1 MIVLKVAK
9 ILQRRL
15 QQLYGLEDAPCISN
29 YVTLAAPGE
38 REQLLLRQCAEDHV
52 ELRLVVPDCP
62 LRDALIPSLLS
73 DSYLQVVE
81 GVSHFVLVAE
91 RIRVGLPTSQLELEL
106 QAEVDKLVLVQQC
119 LQSLPRDQS
128 RPHHRPQNLH
138 RQLYE
143 QVRFLHPP
151 GSEQGDRYRLAN
163 RLAARFTRQLG
174 RMDTTQRRTLLRRF
188 YRMNLSEKIRL
199 AEAA

>member
-1 MIVLKVAK
+1 MIVRNVAK

-15 QQLYGLEDAPCISN
+15 QALYDLEDAPCVSD

-38 REQLLLRQCAEDHV
+38 REQLLLRQCEEDHV

-62 LRDALIPSLLS
+62 LREALMPSMLS
-73 DSYLQVVE
+73 DAYLQVVE

-91 RIRVGLPTSQLELEL
+91 RIRVGRPTSQLELEL
-106 QAEVDKLVLVQQC
+106 QAEVDKLVLIQHC
-119 LQSLPRDQS
+119 LQAESHDRSQL
-128 RPHHRPQNLH
+128 HHRSQHLH
-138 RQLYE
+138 HKLYG
-143 QVRFLHPP
+143 QVRFLHPA

-174 RMDTTQRRTLLRRF
+174 QLNTPQRRTLLRRF
-188 YRMNLSEKIRL
+188 YRMNLSEKIRV

>member
-1 MIVLKVAK
+1 LIVRSVAK

-15 QQLYGLEDAPCISN
+15 QTLYGLDDVPCVGD

-38 REQLLLRQCAEDHV
+38 REQLLLREAGEEYV
-52 ELRLVVPDCP
+52 ELCLVVPECS
-62 LRDALIPSLLS
+62 LRDALVPSTLS
-73 DSYLQVVE
+73 DSYLQVLE

-91 RIRVGLPTSQLELEL
+91 RIRIGRPTSQLELEL
-106 QAEVDKLVLVQQC
+106 QAEVDKLVLLQHC
-119 LQSLPRDQS
+119 LDDLPDHQS
-128 RPHHRPQNLH
+128 RHLHHK
-138 RQLYE
+138 LYG

-163 RLAARFTRQLG
+163 RLAARFTRRLG
-174 RMDTTQRRTLLRRF
+174 RLNTPERRALLRRF
-188 YRMNLSEKIRL
+188 YRMNLSDKIHV

>member
-1 MIVLKVAK
+1 LIVRSVAK

-15 QQLYGLEDAPCISN
+15 QVLYGLEDAPCVSD

-38 REQLLLRQCAEDHV
+38 REQLLLRQCEEDHV

-62 LRDALIPSLLS
+62 LREALVPSLLS

-91 RIRVGLPTSQLELEL
+91 RIRAGRPTSQLELEL
-106 QAEVDKLVLVQQC
+106 QAEVDKLVLVQHC
-119 LQSLPRDQS
+119 LRASRHHLPQQHL
-128 RPHHRPQNLH
+128 HHK
-138 RQLYE
+138 LYG

-163 RLAARFTRQLG
+163 RLAARFTRRLG
-174 RMDTTQRRTLLRRF
+174 RMNTGDRDALLRRF
-188 YRMNLSEKIRL
+188 YRMHLSDKIRV

>member
-1 MIVLKVAK
+1 LIVRSVAK

-15 QQLYGLEDAPCISN
+15 QVLYGLEDAPCVSD

-38 REQLLLRQCAEDHV
+38 REQLLLRQCDPDHV

-62 LRDALIPSLLS
+62 LREALVPSLLS

-91 RIRVGLPTSQLELEL
+91 RIRAGRPTSQLELEL
-106 QAEVDKLVLVQQC
+106 QAEVDKLVLVQHC
-119 LQSLPRDQS
+119 LQALPQNQS
-128 RPHHRPQNLH
+128 QPHHRSQNLH
-138 RQLYE
+138 HKLYG

-174 RMDTTQRRTLLRRF
+174 GLDMAQRRALLRRF
-188 YRMNLSEKIRL
+188 YRMNLSEKIRV